1 MIMSYKIK
9 KDAVCGM
16 IGYGSW
22 ATALVY
28 TLHSNRQNVWWHI
41 RNPEVLESI
50 QTEGR
55 NAKYLSDIDFDRE
68 YINATD
74 DINEVVRNSDIIIIA
89 APSAYL
95 KDFLKDLTEP
105 LDDKFILSAT
115 KGIIPDDYKTIT
127 EFFRDTYNL
136 SYDHL
141 GLISGPSHAEE
152 VSRNKLSYLTV
163 ASTDEENGKIIG
175 SRFATSSLQIRFSN
189 DIYGIEYAGILKN
202 IYALAGG
209 LAAGLGYGD
218 NFRAVLT
225 AAGAQEMT
233 RFINESYPFER
244 NTTQSAYLGDL
255 LVTSYSTFSRNRRL
269 GQLIGHGN
277 TVKSALNEMTMIAE
291 GYFAAECIKH
301 INERHNIH
309 MPIADMVYDVL
320 YRRANPRRR
329 MKELTT
335 QL

>member
-1 MIMSYKIK
+1 MSYKIK

-28 TLHSNRQNVWWHI
+28 TLHTNRQNVWWHI
-41 RNPEVLESI
+41 RNQEVLESI

-68 YINATD
+68 YLNATD

-152 VSRNKLSYLTV
+152 VGMDRLSYLTV
-163 ASTDEENGKIIG
+163 ACKDEENARKIG
-175 SRFATSSLQIRFSN
+175 DMFKSSTFKVSHST
-189 DIYGIEYAGILKN
+189 DIYGIEYAAVLKN

-225 AAGAQEMT
+225 AACAKELT
-233 RFINESYPFER
+233 RFVNESYPFDR
-244 NTTQSAYLGDL
+244 DTMNSAYLGDL
-255 LVTSYSTFSRNRRL
+255 LVTSYSSFSRNRRL
-269 GQLIGHGN
+269 GQLIGHGC

-291 GYFAAECIKH
+291 GYFAAECIRH
-301 INERHNIH
+301 INERHNVY

-320 YRRANPRRR
+320 YKRANPRRR

-335 QL
+335 LL

>member
-1 MIMSYKIK
+1 MSYKIK
-9 KDAVCGM
+9 EDAVCGM

-22 ATALVY
+22 ATALAY
-28 TLHSNRQNVWWHI
+28 TLQNNKQNIWWHI

-55 NAKYLSDIDFDRE
+55 NAKYLNDIDFDRQL
-68 YINATD
+68 INATD

-95 KDFLKDLTEP
+95 QDFLKDLTES
-105 LDDKFILSAT
+105 LTDKFILSAT
-115 KGIIPDDYKTIT
+115 KGIISDGYKTIT
-127 EFFRDTYNL
+127 EYFRDTYGL
-136 SYDHL
+136 TYDHL
-141 GLISGPSHAEE
+141 GLISGPTHAEE

-163 ASTDEENGKIIG
+163 ATTDVENGKMIG
-175 SRFATSSLQIRFSN
+175 SRFNSPNLQIRYSQ
-189 DIYGIEYAGILKN
+189 DVYGIEYAGVLKN

-209 LAAGLGYGD
+209 LAGGLGYGD

-233 RFINESYPFER
+233 RFIQESYPFER
-244 NTTQSAYLGDL
+244 NTLESAYLGDL
-255 LVTSYSTFSRNRRL
+255 LVTSYSSFSRNRRF
-269 GQLIGHGN
+269 GQLIGHGC
-277 TVKSALNEMTMIAE
+277 TVKSALNEMTMVAE

-301 INERHNIH
+301 INERFNVH
-309 MPIADMVYDVL
+309 MPIADMVYDIL
-320 YRRANPRRR
+320 YKRANPRRR
-329 MKELTT
+329 MKELAT